1 MMKTNTPELNDRSV
15 YGVVAEFDTP
25 DALVRAGHAVHHQH
39 GYKKLDALSP
49 FPVHGID
56 DAIGVGPS
64 ILGYI
69 VFVFGA
75 IGCISAVLLIWYTGA
90 IDYPLVIGGKPLFSF
105 VYSVPIIFELT
116 VLLSAF
122 AAVFGMIGL
131 NGLPRF
137 YHPVFNFPRIADAT
151 NDKFLLIV
159 EAGDPKFDIVRTQ
172 QLLESLGAKFTEVV
186 EE

>member
-1 MMKTNTPELNDRSV
+1 MSRTNTPELKDRAI

-25 DALVRAGHAVHHQH
+25 DALVRAGYAVHHEH

-56 DAIGVGPS
+56 DAIGVPPS

-69 VFVFGA
+69 VFCFGCL
-75 IGCISAVLLIWYTGA
+75 GLLSAVALIWYTGA

-105 VYSVPIIFELT
+105 VFSVPIMFELT
-116 VLLSAF
+116 VLFSAF
-122 AAVFGMIGL
+122 ATVLGMFGL
-131 NGLPRF
+131 NGLPRL

-151 NDKFLLIV
+151 NDKFLLVV
-159 EAGDPKFDIVRTQ
+159 EASDPKFDIVRTQ
-172 QLLESLGAKFTEVV
+172 QLLETLGAKFTEVV